1 MGVKHVFLYV
11 TCVVGFLA
19 YVSANTPTEAHPH
32 VGTTPRSS
40 GGNSLHGSEGG
51 GGGGG
56 TGHHNTGAPSVSPA
70 EHHGTGDDAHGSGH
84 GAEGHGGAGGHG
96 EEGHAGG
103 GHGGDHGGH
112 GDPNKRYPVAVIDF
126 ERVQTP
132 FIISLWIF
140 CACLGKIGFHLTAKL
155 SAVFPESCL
164 LIVLGV
170 IIGALLFYTK
180 AASVSPLTV
189 DVFFLY
195 MLPPIILDAGYFMPN
210 RLFFDHLGT
219 ILVFAVIGTVWN
231 TMTIGISLYALG
243 LTGLFGVEIP
253 ILPMLLF
260 SALISA
266 VDPVAVLAVF
276 EEIHVEEV
284 LYILV
289 FGESLLND
297 GVTVVLYH
305 IFEGFS
311 EIGESNVQIVDI
323 ASGCF
328 SFILVALGGTLVG
341 IIWGFLTAFVTRWTN
356 HVRVIE
362 PIFVFVMS
370 YLAYLNAEIFHLS
383 GILSITFCGITMK
396 NYVEQNV
403 SSKSHTTIKYA
414 MKMLSSSSETVI
426 FMFLGVATIA
436 SDHDW
441 NTWFVIF
448 TILFCSVYRILG
460 VLILSA
466 VCNRVR
472 VKKIEFVDKFVMSYG
487 GLRGAIAFALVITI
501 NPEHIPYQRM
511 FMTATI
517 AMVYFTVFIQGIT
530 IKPLVQMLGVK
541 KAEKRTL
548 TMNERLHERVMDYL
562 MAGIEDVVG
571 RHGNFHIRDK
581 FKRFNNSYLTPF
593 LVRENN
599 VIEPKI
605 LETLDQIKMQEA
617 MNYAATNGGSPN
629 QIESFTALLRN
640 ALSQV
645 PKKQEVAGEF
655 NLDVGELEYNPT
667 ARDINDAKYHHL
679 LSDEYKPMKRHRGS
693 TYKRHAV
700 KDDDVQTSS
709 DVNHH
714 NVYLHTRQY
723 VRNIN
728 IRNRKARKPGRVD
741 GGISEEYL
749 SPQEFSEIVQFIDV
763 LEAYNKAENNV
774 KGDKMLST
782 PQMQYQKN
790 GSAIKLKNDY
800 MEEVLRDNPA
810 FEPDEYDFAPG
821 YQYGNN
827 TEDMPT
833 SARKVQRQ
841 HSLAVDE
848 GDDSNTA
855 PTMAEILLPWKR
867 PEDEDICDKPLR
879 QSEFP
884 AWASN
889 KEYVGYYSPSN
900 TFLCGIGIKDQPYP
914 NIRDIFAKRTSSSLS
929 LGSRRGSVKDGLPG
943 SRRGS
948 VKDNIP
954 DSRRSSLKD
963 SVPSSR
969 RGSLKEGSRSNSLKE
984 IPISP
989 LASPT
994 HNQDP
999 SALRRRSSSGDN
1011 SLLNTTIAEEDG
1023 RRGEYVID
1031 MDPHGSSEN
1040 TRGIGIKDHL
1050 YTNIRDILT
1059 KHASGTFS
1067 VGSRRGSTKNG
1078 FSGLRRGSEGDIC
1091 TFSRRL
1097 SLKDSVL
1104 SSRQEFVRED
1114 LQINSLEEMPVS
1126 PIASPVYNQ
1135 EQNIIRRRSSV
1146 GISNLL
1152 NMIAEEDG
1160 RREEYIVLVDSCEN
1174 SENTYM

>member
-1 MGVKHVFLYV
+1 MGVKYVFLYV
-11 TCVVGFLA
+11 TCVLGFLA

-56 TGHHNTGAPSVSPA
+56 GSGHQSTGGPSVSPA
-70 EHHGTGDDAHGSGH
+70 GHHGTGGDAHGGDQGSGGGGH
-84 GAEGHGGAGGHG
+84 GAEGHGGGGGHG

-103 GHGGDHGGH
+103 GHGAGH

-155 SAVFPESCL
+155 SSVFPESCL

-243 LTGLFGVEIP
+243 LTGLFGVDIP

-328 SFILVALGGTLVG
+328 SFLLVALGGTLIG

-396 NYVEQNV
+396 NYVEQNI

-448 TILFCSVYRILG
+448 TIIFCSVYRILG

-501 NPEHIPYQRM
+501 NPDHIPYQRM

-562 MAGIEDVVG
+562 MAGIEEVVG

-700 KDDDVQTSS
+700 RDDDVQTQS

-728 IRNRKARKPGRVD
+728 IRNRKARKP
-741 GGISEEYL
+741 
-749 SPQEFSEIVQFIDV
+749 
-763 LEAYNKAENNV
+763 AENNV
-774 KGDKMLST
+774 KGDKMLSS

-810 FEPDEYDFAPG
+810 FEPDEYDFTPS

-841 HSLAVDE
+841 LSLAVDD
-848 GDDSNTA
+848 GDDGNTA

-867 PEDEDICDKPLR
+867 PEDEEMCDKPLR

-914 NIRDIFAKRTSSSLS
+914 NIRDIFAKRTSSSMS

-1040 TRGIGIKDHL
+1040 TR
-1050 YTNIRDILT
+1050 
-1059 KHASGTFS
+1059 
-1067 VGSRRGSTKNG
+1067 
-1078 FSGLRRGSEGDIC
+1078 
-1091 TFSRRL
+1091 
-1097 SLKDSVL
+1097 
-1104 SSRQEFVRED
+1104 
-1114 LQINSLEEMPVS
+1114 M
-1126 PIASPVYNQ
+1126 
-1135 EQNIIRRRSSV
+1135 
-1146 GISNLL
+1146 
-1152 NMIAEEDG
+1152 
-1160 RREEYIVLVDSCEN
+1160 
-1174 SENTYM
+1174 